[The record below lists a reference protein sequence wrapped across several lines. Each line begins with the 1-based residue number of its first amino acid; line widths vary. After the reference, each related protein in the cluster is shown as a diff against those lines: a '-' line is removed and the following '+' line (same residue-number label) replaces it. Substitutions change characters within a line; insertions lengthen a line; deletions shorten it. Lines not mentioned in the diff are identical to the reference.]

1 MKSWT
6 IATAVAALM
15 LWITAGNVSAQT
27 WPEWDMF
34 FLGGY
39 TSGRLTGGSD
49 RLLGEDHKDGFAG
62 GVGVQL
68 RMQDAYAVEIE
79 IGYTRK
85 GGGGTIDSTFA
96 VPNLKD
102 VTKAVGE
109 ADVSLDYIRIPIV
122 LAGIMDV
129 TNSSYLR
136 LYAGPCLNLLTR
148 AHLTGTVEGK
158 GVDQDIK
165 GTLQSAEVS
174 GLIGASYVYDLE
186 TWRLIVDANYSEGF
200 SKVTN
205 AGDIKTRTFALEAGV
220 GIPLAR

>member
-1 MKSWT
+1 MRSWT
-6 IATAVAALM
+6 IAAAAAALM

-39 TSGRLTGGSD
+39 ANGRLTGGSD
-49 RLLGEDHKDGFAG
+49 RLLGQDHKDGFTG

-68 RMQDAYAVEIE
+68 RLQDAYAVEIGL
-79 IGYTRK
+79 GYLRK
-85 GGGGTIDSTFA
+85 GGGGTVDSTFA

-109 ADVSLDYIRIPIV
+109 ADVSLDYIQIPIV
-122 LAGIMDV
+122 LAGIMDL

-148 AHLTGTVEGK
+148 AHLTGTVEGES
-158 GVDQDIK
+158 VDQDIK
-165 GTLQSAEVS
+165 STMQSAEVT

-186 TWRLIVDANYSEGF
+186 TWRLVFDANYQEGF

-205 AGDIKTRTFALEAGV
+205 AGDIKTRTFEIQAGV